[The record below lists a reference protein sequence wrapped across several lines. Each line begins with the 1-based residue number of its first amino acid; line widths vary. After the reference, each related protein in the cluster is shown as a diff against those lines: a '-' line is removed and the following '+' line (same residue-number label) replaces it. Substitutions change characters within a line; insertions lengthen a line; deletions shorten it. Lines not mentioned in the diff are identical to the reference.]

1 MDRIDVLEE
10 QVIALTELVQEMRKG
25 EQLAIPRASSRHGK
39 VGPLADVTYIS
50 YCSRLRKARE
60 TYKETQHPY
69 WKTEIEVLE
78 NRIRASGRE
87 VPPNETAVVETIPT
101 TSPENV
107 KASDSAL
114 GNIIRLMSPEQLKEK
129 LTQSK
134 EPA

>member
-10 QVIALTELVQEMRKG
+10 QVMALTELLQEMRKG
-25 EQLAIPRASSRHGK
+25 ESLAIPRASSRHGK
-39 VGPLADVTYIS
+39 TGPLADVTYIS

-78 NRIRASGRE
+78 NRIKNSGRE
-87 VPPNETAVVETIPT
+87 VPLDGSVAVEPIPT

-114 GNIIRLMSPEQLKEK
+114 GRVIRLMSPDELKER
-129 LTQSK
+129 LVQSK